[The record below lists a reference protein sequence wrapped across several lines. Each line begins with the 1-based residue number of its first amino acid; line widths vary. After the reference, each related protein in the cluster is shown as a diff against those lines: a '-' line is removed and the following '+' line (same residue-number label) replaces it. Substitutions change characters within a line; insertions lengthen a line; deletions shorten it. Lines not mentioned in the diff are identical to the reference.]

1 MNAFSSTP
9 DKFDVRGLAQAVA
22 LNTSADGLN
31 FSLLPAQWDLLAA
44 YLLPCTLAPGQVLI
58 TRGEEDRSVYLVES
72 GSMSVHFEDEKSRIR
87 MALVGAGS
95 VAGEGGFFSH
105 LPRSATVQA
114 AGPCVLWCLTPVRF
128 VELSNRQPAIA
139 LTLVLAMAAVL
150 AKRLRNRPRS
160 VAAT

>member
-1 MNAFSSTP
+1 MNAPSSTP
-9 DKFDVRGLAQAVA
+9 EKFDVRGLAQAVA
-22 LNTSADGLN
+22 LNASADGLN

-44 YLLPCTLAPGQVLI
+44 YLLPCTLTPGQVLI

-72 GSMSVHFEDEKSRIR
+72 GSLSVHLEDEKSRIR
-87 MALVGAGS
+87 MALVGSGS
-95 VAGEGGFFSH
+95 AVGEGGFFSH

-114 AGPCVLWCLTPVRF
+114 AGPCILWCLTPVRF
-128 VELSNRQPAIA
+128 GELSNRQPTIA
-139 LTLVLAMAAVL
+139 LPLVMALAAVL

>member
-1 MNAFSSTP
+1 MNASSPTP
-9 DKFDVRGLAQAVA
+9 EKFDVRGLAQAVA
-22 LNTSADGLN
+22 LNAGADGLN
-31 FSLLPAQWDLLAA
+31 LALLPAQWELLAG

-72 GSMSVHFEDEKSRIR
+72 GSLSVHLEDEKMRIR
-87 MALVGAGS
+87 MALVGSGS
-95 VAGEGGFFSH
+95 AVGEGGFFSH

-128 VELSNRQPAIA
+128 GELSNRQPAIA
-139 LTLVLAMAAVL
+139 LPLVMALAAVL
-150 AKRLRNRPRS
+150 ARRLRNRPRS